1 MLGRLVHQGEIEKG
15 GTVKGNLFFFF
26 PSLVSFNTRKSIPL
40 HSSRAVVVH
49 KHVVIWPDLRVNV
62 PCRQIWKCTK
72 YIIFSLTFKKFIK
85 RK

>member
-1 MLGRLVHQGEIEKG
+1 MLGRLVHLVEIEKG
-15 GTVKGNLFFFF
+15 GTVKDNLVFIL
-26 PSLVSFNTRKSIPL
+26 PSLLSFNTRRSIPL
-40 HSSRAVVVH
+40 HYSRAVVVH

-72 YIIFSLTFKKFIK
+72 YVIFSLAFKKFIK